1 MADTF
6 ITIARGIF
14 DKKLKEMAD
23 FRNELTKRRE
33 NDLANVSGK
42 LREYE
47 RLVAELGKN
56 HRKAEKILSEI
67 RALASRAKIKRK
79 KISHPTS

>member
-6 ITIARGIF
+6 LTIARGVF
-14 DKKLKEMAD
+14 DKKFKEIAAFRDELKSK
-23 FRNELTKRRE
+23 RTGKELVNSSE
-33 NDLANVSGK
+33 K

-56 HRKAEKILSEI
+56 HRKAEKMLSEI
-67 RALASRAKIKRK
+67 RALVGRAKIKRK
-79 KISHPTS
+79 ISKK